1 MTRLEAGLLEVSA
14 ILDEL
19 RIPYMLIGGLAVAQW
34 EEPRAT
40 LDIDITIWVE
50 PDRLEQTVG
59 ELCLR
64 LAPKPK
70 EPPVFVRE
78 TRVLPMI
85 TPQGIPVDLIFAMW
99 PMEHEAIQNAVERT
113 IAGKTFRVVPLDY
126 LLFLKLTSN
135 RPKDLDDAERLLRRH
150 RGRFNDAWL
159 EGRLAEISEAL
170 SQPEILERYRRLIE
184 DR

>member
-1 MTRLEAGLLEVSA
+1 MTRLEAALLEVSA

-19 RIPYMLIGGLAVAQW
+19 LIPYMLIGGLAVAQW

-50 PDRLEQTVG
+50 PDRLELTVS

-70 EPPVFVRE
+70 EPLAFVRE
-78 TRVLPMI
+78 TRVLPAS
-85 TPQGIPVDLIFAMW
+85 TSQGIPVDLIFAMW
-99 PMEHEAIQNAVERT
+99 PMEREAIQNAVERSV
-113 IAGKTFRVVPLDY
+113 AGKTFHVVPLDY

-135 RPKDLDDAERLLRRH
+135 RAKDLDDAERLLRRH
-150 RGRFNDAWL
+150 RGRFHAAWL
-159 EGRLAEISEAL
+159 EARLAEISEAL
-170 SQPEILERYRRLIE
+170 GQPEILERYRRLVE

>member
-1 MTRLEAGLLEVSA
+1 MTRLEAALLEVRG

-19 RIPYMLIGGLAVAQW
+19 LIPYMLIGGLAVAQW

-50 PDRLEQTVG
+50 PDRLEGMVG
-59 ELCLR
+59 ELCHR

-70 EPPVFVRE
+70 NPYAFVRE
-78 TRVLPMI
+78 TRVLPM
-85 TPQGIPVDLIFAMW
+85 TTSQGIPVDFIFAMW
-99 PMEHEAIQNAVERT
+99 PLEREAIQNAVERA
-113 IAGKTFRVVPLDY
+113 IADKTFRVVPLDY

-135 RPKDLDDAERLLRRH
+135 RAKDLDDAERLLRRH
-150 RGRFNDAWL
+150 RGRFDAAWL
-159 EGRLAEISEAL
+159 EARLREISEAL
-170 SQPEILERYRRLIE
+170 SKPEILDRYRRLVQ

>member
-1 MTRLEAGLLEVSA
+1 MTRLEAALLEVCA
-14 ILDEL
+14 ILDDL

-50 PDRLEQTVG
+50 PERLEQMVG

-64 LAPKPK
+64 LPPKPK
-70 EPPVFVRE
+70 EPPAFVRE
-78 TRVLPMI
+78 TRVLPVI
-85 TPQGIPVDLIFAMW
+85 TSQGIPVDLIFAMW
-99 PMEHEAIQNAVERT
+99 PMEREAIQNAVERT
-113 IAGKTFRVVPLDY
+113 LAGKTFRVVPLDY

-150 RGRFNDAWL
+150 RGQFDAAWL
-159 EGRLAEISEAL
+159 QSRLAEISEAL

>member
-1 MTRLEAGLLEVSA
+1 MTRLETALLEVST

-50 PDRLEQTVG
+50 PDGVEQTVS

-64 LAPKPK
+64 LAPKSK
-70 EPPVFVRE
+70 EPRAFVRE
-78 TRVLPMI
+78 TRVLPVM
-85 TPQGIPVDLIFAMW
+85 TSQGIPVDLIFAMW
-99 PMEHEAIQNAVERT
+99 PMEREAIQNAVERT
-113 IAGKTFRVVPLDY
+113 IEGKTLRVVPLDY

-135 RPKDLDDAERLLRRH
+135 RHKDLDDAERLLRRH
-150 RGRFNDAWL
+150 HGRVNVAWL
-159 EGRLAEISEAL
+159 EARLAEISEAL
-170 SQPEILERYRRLIE
+170 SQPTILERYRRLI
-184 DR
+184 